1 MVEKPVANQPV
12 QVGGIQSRFRVGAVP
27 LHDFTM
33 AGWSSAGYG
42 GVGSWSQGGWGPDA
56 ASASAAELTGAVTG
70 ALGGLAAERSG
81 KRCVCGAGREMET
94 SAASTSKC
102 RNRGQALTV
111 QIMSIPAAGL

>member
-12 QVGGIQSRFRVGAVP
+12 QVGGIQSRFRVGAIS

-33 AGWSSAGYG
+33 AVWSSAGYG
-42 GVGSWSQGGWGPDA
+42 GVGSWLQGGWGPDA
-56 ASASAAELTGAVTG
+56 ASAAGRIGAVT
-70 ALGGLAAERSG
+70 AVLGGLAAERSRKG
-81 KRCVCGAGREMET
+81 WVCGAGEEIKR

-102 RNRGQALTV
+102 QNPRQGVTG